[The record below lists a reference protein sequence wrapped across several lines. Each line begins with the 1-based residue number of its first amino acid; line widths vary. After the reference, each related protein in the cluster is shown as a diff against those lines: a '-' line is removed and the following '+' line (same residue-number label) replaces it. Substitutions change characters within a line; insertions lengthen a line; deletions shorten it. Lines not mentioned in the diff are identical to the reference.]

1 MVTNAL
7 DSLLVGR
14 PSQVADMLLGELR
27 DGRSSPEVSSV
38 LLHAGLTRLLAEDG
52 AGGVRELVRVLSQAP
67 RPLPKPF
74 VKAAEALQ
82 ASSTLT
88 EVGRKGLALARLEVA
103 CEVGPL
109 TGELARL
116 TREGLRPRQLIEGPS
131 TAHPPLNQLSA
142 AKGWEGLGAL
152 ALVRA
157 LRAGENLSSLA
168 PRKAQRRDGEAILSP
183 SHTPHRRSATGA
195 RHTRKS

>member
-7 DSLLVGR
+7 DGLLAGS

-27 DGRSSPEVSSV
+27 GGRCSPEVTSV
-38 LLHAGLTRLLAEDG
+38 LLHAGLTRLLVEDA

-74 VKAAEALQ
+74 VKAVEALQ

-103 CEVGPL
+103 SEMGPL

-142 AKGWEGLGAL
+142 AIGWEGLGPL

-157 LRAGENLSSLA
+157 LRSGANLSSLT
-168 PRKAQRRDGEAILSP
+168 PRKAQLRDGEASP
-183 SHTPHRRSATGA
+183 SPNHTAHRRSVTGA
-195 RHTRKS
+195 RNTRKS